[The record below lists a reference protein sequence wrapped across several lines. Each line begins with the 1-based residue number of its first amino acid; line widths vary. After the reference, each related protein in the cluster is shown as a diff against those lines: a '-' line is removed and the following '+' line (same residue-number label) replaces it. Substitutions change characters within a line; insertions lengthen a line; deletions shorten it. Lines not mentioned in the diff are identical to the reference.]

1 MSFLVKCSM
10 KKKVIIQVHTFC
22 EKNHGGCIHSFNEYA
37 CYVSTFIAGDILV
50 NKTKIP
56 ATKELIF

>member
-1 MSFLVKCSM
+1 M

-22 EKNHGGCIHSFNEYA
+22 EKNHGGCIHSFNKYLLIA